1 MLTTAKRRRRGV
13 STVIGMSIFLL
24 IFTMAIAY
32 TFMWTQDFANY
43 SDTAKEQ
50 LEFENQRN
58 REQLIVSYD
67 GLRIGDNSYIT
78 VENPTAVV
86 VIVSQVWNNHQ
97 LVNSTLTGVPPFSS
111 VNITV
116 PLTIYQSFTVVTIKG
131 NLFYYALFG

>member
-58 REQLIVSYD
+58 REQLAIFYD
-67 GLRIGDNSYIT
+67 NLPIGGGNDRYIT
-78 VENPTAVV
+78 VSNPTSV
-86 VIVSQVWNNHQ
+86 VIIVAQVWNNHQ

-111 VNITV
+111 VNITF
-116 PLTIYQSFTVVTIKG
+116 PYTIYDDFTVVTTKG
-131 NLFYYALFG
+131 NLFYK

>member
-1 MLTTAKRRRRGV
+1 
-13 STVIGMSIFLL
+13 
-24 IFTMAIAY
+24 
-32 TFMWTQDFANY
+32 MWTQDFANY